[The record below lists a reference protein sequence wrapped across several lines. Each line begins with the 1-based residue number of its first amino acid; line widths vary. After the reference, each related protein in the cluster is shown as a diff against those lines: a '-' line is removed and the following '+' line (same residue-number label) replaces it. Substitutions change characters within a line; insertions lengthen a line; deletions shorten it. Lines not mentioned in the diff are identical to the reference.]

1 MPPIRT
7 FNTAPINA
15 NPPAT
20 ARKNGDEGA
29 TPLTTAPQAGDEKN
43 TAPSTTTTTTVSE
56 GTSSSSSS
64 YPAARPGAAAV
75 PAPTGTPVSQAAY
88 PTTPTPTR
96 TYPLLVENAQTPPAP
111 QPGSRPVPYS
121 NSSNSAYAS
130 PTTTG
135 RSPGPSSSVPPPPK
149 AGDIVHPAAYY
160 APRPLNSSAPVEQQL
175 QSHPSPL
182 NQPAYPTPNSTS
194 TPYLSTY
201 QPPAHTPIGK
211 DGLNRT
217 QTPSR
222 YHAGGPLDAGSL
234 NDDNSSDSFFGLQ
247 SGGQNVL
254 DTARSWM
261 QTAGTKL
268 AEAEAEVWRRV
279 GNDK

>member
-20 ARKNGDEGA
+20 GGKNGDEGA
-29 TPLTTAPQAGDEKN
+29 TPPTTAPQARDKKN

-56 GTSSSSSS
+56 GMSSSSSS

-75 PAPTGTPVSQAAY
+75 PAPTGTPASQAAY

-96 TYPLLVENAQTPPAP
+96 TYPLPVEIPAAP

-135 RSPGPSSSVPPPPK
+135 RSPRPSSSVPPPPK
-149 AGDIVHPAAYY
+149 AGDIVQPAAYY
-160 APRPLNSSAPVEQQL
+160 APRSLNSNAPVEQQL
-175 QSHPSPL
+175 QSHPSPQ
-182 NQPAYPTPNSTS
+182 NHPAYHTPNSTS

-201 QPPAHTPIGK
+201 QPPAPTPIGK

-217 QTPSR
+217 LTPSR
-222 YHAGGPLDAGSL
+222 YHAGGPLDAGNR
-234 NDDNSSDSFFGLQ
+234 NDDNNSDSFFGLQ